1 MLGEISAQPQLILFS
16 FKPDGTGAFV
26 NFIIVTDPS
35 YIEIRFNNI
44 KNNLGKN
51 ERNTGLDFAG
61 SVMQGK
67 IIRFSCFGFEQLF

>member
-1 MLGEISAQPQLILFS
+1 MLQPQLILFS
-16 FKPDGTGAFV
+16 FKPDGAGAFV

-51 ERNTGLDFAG
+51 EINTGLDFAG

-67 IIRFSCFGFEQLF
+67 IISFSCFGFEQLL